1 MVSEDIQAGEKGG
14 QAEAKRGQ
22 AGDKGGTALVIGGGP
37 AGLMAAEVLA
47 GAGLSVLVAD
57 RMPSLARKLLMAGKS
72 GLNLTKAEPLT
83 PMLRAYGESGDWLR
97 PMLRAFGADQ
107 VQAWARG
114 LGQELFIGST
124 GRVFPR
130 VMKASPLLR
139 AWLRRLDEAGVE
151 VATRWTWR
159 GWDGAQVLFDTPEG
173 PLRLAPTVT
182 VLALGG
188 GSWAR
193 LGSDGAWAEHLE
205 GVAPFAPSNCGFR
218 RSWSDHM
225 AGHFGQPV
233 KAVTLRAGGHES
245 RGEFV
250 ISRGGI
256 EGGGIYA
263 LSAALREGAA
273 LVVDLFPDTAA
284 GALAEKIDRLRKG
297 ESAGNRLRKLGL
309 DAVKRALV
317 MEVLRPLPG
326 GGAELAHALKA
337 LPLALDGPQEMDRA
351 ISTAGGLTRAAVD
364 EGLMLRARPGTFA
377 AGEMLDWDAP
387 TGGYLLTA
395 CLATGLWA
403 GRAAADYALA
413 DAPASIAFSE
423 ATARR

>member
-1 MVSEDIQAGEKGG
+1 MEKG
-14 QAEAKRGQ
+14 E
-22 AGDKGGTALVIGGGP
+22 TALVIGGGP
-37 AGLMAAEVLA
+37 AGLMAAEALA
-47 GAGLSVLVAD
+47 GAGLPVLVAD

-97 PMLRAFGADQ
+97 PMLRDFGSDQ

-139 AWLRRLDEAGVE
+139 AWLRRLDGAGVE
-151 VATRWTWR
+151 VATRWTWQ
-159 GWDGAQVLFDTPEG
+159 GWDGDRVLFDTPDG

-193 LGSDGAWAEHLE
+193 LGSDGAWARHLE

-225 AGHFGQPV
+225 AGHFGAPV
-233 KAVTLRAGGHES
+233 KAVTLRAGGRES

-263 LSAALREGAA
+263 LSAPLREGAA
-273 LVVDLFPDTAA
+273 LEIDLFPDM
-284 GALAEKIDRLRKG
+284 GADTLAEKIDRLRKG

-309 DAVKRALV
+309 DGVKRALV
-317 MEVLRPLPG
+317 MELLRPMPA
-326 GGAELAHALKA
+326 GAELAAALKA
-337 LPLALDGPQEMDRA
+337 LPLALEGPQAMDRA
-351 ISTAGGLTRAAVD
+351 ISTAGGLTRAALD

-395 CLATGLWA
+395 SLATGLWA
-403 GRAAADYALA
+403 GRAAARYAL
-413 DAPASIAFSE
+413 SE
-423 ATARR
+423 A